1 MTYSELLA
9 RLAAIS
15 PEDYVFEA
23 RVLAETF
30 TRFKISYLIANKD
43 TELEGAELERA
54 LEMREERVP
63 LQYIVG
69 KWDFYNQTYFVDESC
84 LIPRQDTE
92 LLVELAIK
100 LLPKDA
106 HFADLCTG
114 SGCVA
119 VSVLC
124 EREDTT
130 ACAVDKFDRTLD
142 IAKKNAEYN
151 GVSKRVSLRLFDVLE
166 EECALGDERFD
177 AILSNPPY
185 IRREVID
192 TLSEEV
198 KKEPMAALDGGED
211 GLVFYRKMISDY
223 SKYLKKDGFMLFEIG
238 YDQADEIKEICN
250 KKGVFCEIFKDYS
263 GNDRVAKIFGF
274 KLA

>member
-1 MTYSELLA
+1 M
-9 RLAAIS
+9 
-15 PEDYVFEA
+15 
-23 RVLAETF
+23 
-30 TRFKISYLIANKD
+30 
-43 TELEGAELERA
+43 
-54 LEMREERVP
+54 
-63 LQYIVG
+63 
-69 KWDFYNQTYFVDESC
+69 
-84 LIPRQDTE
+84 
-92 LLVELAIK
+92 
-100 LLPKDA
+100 
-106 HFADLCTG
+106 
-114 SGCVA
+114 
-119 VSVLC
+119 
-124 EREDTT
+124 
-130 ACAVDKFDRTLD
+130 DKFDRTLD